1 MVIHWT
7 VNILTPKSQNKYIE
21 AKASAYLYDE
31 VYRICFS
38 HSKQKYY
45 FEIPVDAL
53 WFTEDVIQTAEL
65 YFNEHRN
72 ELSVAKCIRCSK
84 WHVLEGQFC
93 PRCEGAK
100 NDGNTELDIEI

>member
-7 VNILTPKSQNKYIE
+7 VNILASKSKDKYIE

-45 FEIPVDAL
+45 FEIPIDNIS
-53 WFTEDVIQTAEL
+53 FTDEVKEKSEQ
-65 YFNEHRN
+65 YFNEHRS
-72 ELSVAKCIRCSK
+72 EVSVAKCVRCSK
-84 WHVLEGQFC
+84 WAVLEGQFC

-100 NDGNTELDIEI
+100 NDGNTELDIET